1 VTHADAV
8 WMSIADLEAH
18 FEVIAQQAGPV
29 KEPGLIVRVLSGLVQ
44 TSCW

>member
-1 VTHADAV
+1 MTDADAV
-8 WMSIADLEAH
+8 WMTIADLEAH

-29 KEPGLIVRVLSGLVQ
+29 NEPGLIVQVLVELVH